1 MLNQAKVLDPTSGN
15 GLRQKQK
22 TKPVWLLQQDST
34 EYITVV
40 YWQEQNQ

>member
-1 MLNQAKVLDPTSGN
+1 MAYDK
-15 GLRQKQK
+15 KK
-22 TKPVWLLQQDST
+22 EKKKKKPVWLLQQDST